1 MIAFVRGPIFSV
13 DETSVVIDVQGVGYR
28 VGMSG
33 RSLGAVATE
42 SGEVKLLTYTHVRED
57 TFELFGFLQSEELA
71 AFKILIGISGIGPR
85 LAMQILGAIS
95 PGELGSAVAT
105 NDLARLKSLPGV
117 GKKTAERLIVELRDK
132 PLGDGTI
139 SAVSSVSGAQKA
151 GSTILGEI
159 RSAME
164 NLGYRG
170 QKLERALEVLGA
182 REDELSLEEGI
193 REALFL
199 LR

>member
-1 MIAFVRGPIFSV
+1 MIGMLRGTVFQV
-13 DETSVVIDVQGVGYR
+13 EETGIILDVMGVGYR
-28 VGMSG
+28 VGMSASG
-33 RSLGAVATE
+33 IGEAAGAQ
-42 SGEVKLLTYTHVRED
+42 GEMVVLTHTHVRED
-57 TFELFGFLQSEELA
+57 ALELFGFVHQEELD
-71 AFKILIGISGIGPR
+71 AFRVLIGISGIGPR

-95 PGELGSAVAT
+95 PSALGMAVAT
-105 NDLARLKSLPGV
+105 EDMKTLKGLPGI

-132 PLGDGTI
+132 PLGSGGVAPSTP
-139 SAVSSVSGAQKA
+139 AVLSGKPDVF
-151 GSTILGEI
+151 GEI

-170 QKLERALEVLGA
+170 AKLERALQVMEQNKSNW
-182 REDELSLEEGI
+182 DLEEGI